1 MEKFR
6 GGVGEHVAMTAN
18 LGGTVMFGAAL
29 SLTYGWELT
38 LAGLAVVP
46 VSIIVAGLV
55 AKVRE
60 TYSGAK
66 PGVAYVVREHNK
78 N

>member
-18 LGGTVMFGAAL
+18 LGGTVIFGAAL
-29 SLTYGWELT
+29 ALQYGWELT

-46 VSIIVAGLV
+46 VSIVVAGVV
-55 AKVRE
+55 AKVRGNH
-60 TYSGAK
+60 SGADL
-66 PGVAYVVREHNK
+66 VDWC
-78 N
+78 